1 MKLKKDL
8 NFLGVFSITTGAMLS
23 GLFLLPGLAFEIAG
37 PAILASYALAAFLA
51 LTGLFSQAELVTAMP
66 KAGGAYFYITRSMGS
81 AVGTVYGLITWFS
94 LALKSAYELFLM
106 AAMIAIMIHLDAHLI
121 AVGCCLIF
129 MLINIFGIKEASA
142 LQSCLVFLLLLAL
155 AYYCLRAAPG
165 MDPQHFTGFADKEN
179 LRAIIPVAGFI
190 FISFGGLLKIASVA
204 EEIKNPG
211 YVIPRAMLLS
221 LFVVVLFTFTVVF
234 ITIAALDPNVL
245 AGSRTP
251 LADTAAATFGN
262 PGKILLT
269 IAAIIA
275 VVTSANAGIMTASR
289 YPFAL
294 ARDDMLPQPFA
305 KINKR
310 FQTPHIS
317 ILITGIVIS
326 LAFFLDIHMLVKAA
340 SSVLILTYI
349 FTCLSVII
357 LRESRV
363 QNYQPQFKS
372 PLYPWMQLI
381 GIVGFLILLFQIG
394 VEALLMSCLL
404 MVVGFMLFWFYGR
417 KKTMREYALLHL
429 IERITSWE
437 ITTHSLETEL
447 KEIVH
452 ERDEIL
458 KDRFD
463 HLIESCPVL
472 DVEQP
477 MTMEEFFFEAGKVL
491 ADHLNSD
498 SAHLTRLFL
507 KRERESS
514 TVLSPFLAIPH
525 IIIDGENLFTI
536 LLARSKEGFFFSEK
550 SPKVHTVFLLVGS
563 KDERP
568 FHLLSLAAIAQ
579 LVQDSDFEKRW
590 LTAKNDQSLRDILL
604 LGKRKRHT

>member
-8 NFLGVFSITTGAMLS
+8 NFLAVFSITTGAMLS

-106 AAMIAIMIHLDAHLI
+106 AVMIAIMIHLDAHLI

-129 MLINIFGIKEASA
+129 VLINIFGIKEAGA
-142 LQSCLVFLLLLAL
+142 LQTGLVFLLLLAL
-155 AYYCLRAAPG
+155 AYYCLRAAPD
-165 MDPQHFTGFADKEN
+165 MDMQHFSGFKDKAQN
-179 LRAIIPVAGFI
+179 IIPVAGFI

-221 LFVVVLFTFTVVF
+221 LTVVVLFTFTVVF
-234 ITIAALDPNVL
+234 ITIAALDPNTL

-269 IAAIIA
+269 FAAIIA
-275 VVTSANAGIMTASR
+275 VVTSVNAGIMTASR

-310 FQTPHIS
+310 FQTPHVS

-372 PLYPWMQLI
+372 PLYPWLQLI

-472 DVEQP
+472 DVDQP
-477 MTMEEFFFEAGKVL
+477 MNMEEFFFEAGKVL
-491 ADHLNSD
+491 ADQLGSD
-498 SAHLTRLFL
+498 SAQLTRLFL
-507 KRERESS
+507 ERERESS
-514 TVLSPFLAIPH
+514 TVLNPFLAIPH

-536 LLARSKEGFFFSEK
+536 LLARSKEGFFFSDK
-550 SPKVHTVFLLVGS
+550 APKVHTVFLLVGS

-568 FHLLSLAAIAQ
+568 FHLLSLTAIAQ
-579 LVQDSDFEKRW
+579 LVQDPDFDKRW
-590 LTAKNDQSLRDILL
+590 LAAKNEQSLRDILL
-604 LGKRKRHT
+604 LGKRKRHN

>member
-37 PAILASYALAAFLA
+37 PALLASYALAAFLA
-51 LTGLFSQAELVTAMP
+51 LTGLLSQAELVTAMP

-129 MLINIFGIKEASA
+129 MLINIFGIKEASV
-142 LQSCLVFLLLLAL
+142 LQTGLVFLLLLAL
-155 AYYCLRAAPG
+155 AYYCLRAAPD
-165 MDPQHFTGFADKEN
+165 MDMQHFSGFKDKAQN
-179 LRAIIPVAGFI
+179 IIPVAGFI

-211 YVIPRAMLLS
+211 HVIPRAMLLS

-234 ITIAALDPNVL
+234 ITIAALDPNTL

-251 LADTAAATFGN
+251 LADTAEATFGN
-262 PGKILLT
+262 SGKILLT

-275 VVTSANAGIMTASR
+275 VITSANAGIMTASR

-294 ARDDMLPQPFA
+294 ARDEMLPQPFA

-310 FQTPHIS
+310 FHTPIIS
-317 ILITGIVIS
+317 ILITGLVII

-349 FTCLSVII
+349 FTCLSVLI

-363 QNYQPQFKS
+363 QNYQPQFKA
-372 PLYPWMQLI
+372 PLYPWLQLI

-472 DVEQP
+472 DVDQP
-477 MTMEEFFFEAGKVL
+477 MNMEEFFYEAGKVL

-514 TVLSPFLAIPH
+514 TVLNPFLAIPH

-536 LLARSKEGFFFSEK
+536 LLARSKEGFFFSDK

-579 LVQDSDFEKRW
+579 LVQDPDFDKRW
-590 LTAKNDQSLRDILL
+590 LAAKNKQSLRDILL
-604 LGKRKRHT
+604 LGKRKRHN